1 MFTEYHLEKIID
13 AINGAEE
20 RQTKAIVDAIK
31 KIRIKDEVT
40 VSSDN
45 KDAIKDAIDLFL
57 DHPNVDDRI
66 RERLRGVK
74 FESTPNQDSVFNKPD
89 DKKEPTAKQTMSKML
104 IPPKKSTTTRKPT
117 GAKR

>member
-13 AINGAEE
+13 AINEAEA

-31 KIRIKDEVT
+31 KIQMKYEVT
-40 VSSDN
+40 VSSAN
-45 KDAIKDAIDLFL
+45 KDAIELFL
-57 DHPNVDDRI
+57 DQPMVDDRI
-66 RERLRGVK
+66 RERLRGVM
-74 FESTPNQDSVFNKPD
+74 FESTPNHDSVFNKPD

-104 IPPKKSTTTRKPT
+104 IPPKKSTTTKKPT